1 LKKQDKLVRGILG
14 DGRARLF
21 VLRTTDLVNEAQRR
35 HDTYPVAT
43 AALGRTLTASLVLG
57 AMLKGEES
65 VTVQVKGDGILQ
77 GIVATADSRGHAR
90 GYVGNPHIH
99 LPLNAN
105 GKLAVGEA
113 VGQGMLF
120 VIRDLGLRENYQGS
134 VPLQTGEIAEDFAYY
149 FAVSEQTPS
158 VVSLGVLVNPDHSV
172 QAAGG
177 LVIQLLPGAETDDE
191 FIAALEHTAA
201 KMPAISGVF
210 ADDMTPEE
218 LAEEYLGSLGL
229 KFISEGPVSYKCDC
243 SQERFMKGLI
253 ALGEEELEDL
263 IAQGET
269 VETECRF
276 CAERYYYP
284 VHELEDVL
292 RELRQSKE
300 RD

>member
-1 LKKQDKLVRGILG
+1 MRKQDKLVRGILG

-43 AALGRTLTASLVLG
+43 AALGRTLTATLVLG

-65 VTVQVKGDGILQ
+65 VTVQVRGDGILQ
-77 GIVATADSRGHAR
+77 GVVTTADSKGHVR
-90 GYVGNPHIH
+90 GYVGNPHVH
-99 LPLNAN
+99 LPLNSG

-134 VPLQTGEIAEDFAYY
+134 VPLQTGEIAEDFAFY

-172 QAAGG
+172 QSAGG
-177 LVIQLLPGAETDDE
+177 LVIQLLPGAENDEE
-191 FIAALEHTAA
+191 FITALEKSVAQI
-201 KMPAISGVF
+201 PAISSVF
-210 ADDMTPEE
+210 ADDMTPER
-218 LAEEYLGSLGL
+218 LAEEYLGHLGL
-229 KFISEGPVSYKCDC
+229 KFIAEGPVSYQCDC
-243 SQERFMKGLI
+243 SKERFMQGLI
-253 ALGEEELEDL
+253 ALGEEELEGL
-263 IAQGET
+263 IAHGET

-276 CAERYYYP
+276 CAEKYYYP
-284 VHELEDVL
+284 LPELEDVL
-292 RELRQSKE
+292 RELRLQKE